1 MVKLEEVLDEE
12 NVQAQDGPIGGED
25 DWDTDSG
32 MSIPDPM
39 MGSRNAITHKLT
51 SPASDSDNI
60 SLASDDDDLTSET
73 LLDRLIA
80 LQDML
85 PPTQR
90 RFLTNTANTVTSWA
104 KTGALFSGKALWVV
118 STSLLLLGVPWAL
131 AYAEEQQMIEME
143 REMQMQQQANQM
155 LTQPGE
161 VGGDARAAL

>member
-1 MVKLEEVLDEE
+1 
-12 NVQAQDGPIGGED
+12 
-25 DWDTDSG
+25 
-32 MSIPDPM
+32 
-39 MGSRNAITHKLT
+39 
-51 SPASDSDNI
+51 
-60 SLASDDDDLTSET
+60 
-73 LLDRLIA
+73 
-80 LQDML
+80 ML

-90 RFLTNTANTVTSWA
+90 RFLTNTANTATSWA
-104 KTGALFSGKALWVV
+104 KNGALFSGKALWVV